1 MFELGLELDL
11 TLIADLEKRLCR
23 MFQLE
28 EDEYRQMGKGGGQ
41 GQEEIRLI
49 GRSCKPLSLYE

>member
-11 TLIADLEKRLCR
+11 TMIADLEKRLCR

-41 GQEEIRLI
+41 G
-49 GRSCKPLSLYE
+49 